1 MEDIMLKAGIYQ
13 LEEKL
18 KIEFNDK
25 SLLLK
30 AITHKSFPNENPDL
44 SLNNNERLEFLGDSV
59 LGLSIATKIFEN
71 YGEMPEGGLAKMRAI
86 LVSSVTLARKA
97 RDIELSD
104 HLLLGRGEEM
114 TGGRKRDSIL
124 ADALEAIFGA
134 IYLDQGFEKAK
145 RFINDFFDEDIE
157 LVKTGEYNKDFKTV
171 LQEYVQQNSDKR
183 PEYKIIEE
191 FGPDHNKEFKME
203 VLLDGERLGKGS
215 GSTKKGAEQKAAKSA
230 LINLGEIEGRDGG

>member
-97 RDIELSD
+97 RDIELSG

-124 ADALEAIFGA
+124 ADALEAIFW
-134 IYLDQGFEKAK
+134 
-145 RFINDFFDEDIE
+145 
-157 LVKTGEYNKDFKTV
+157 
-171 LQEYVQQNSDKR
+171 S
-183 PEYKIIEE
+183 
-191 FGPDHNKEFKME
+191 
-203 VLLDGERLGKGS
+203 
-215 GSTKKGAEQKAAKSA
+215 
-230 LINLGEIEGRDGG
+230 NLS